1 MGPLKGI
8 KIVEFAGLGPAPF
21 CAMLLSDLGAE
32 IVRIDRQQAISGRI
46 DHDPRS
52 QILNRGRRS
61 IAVDLKNPDG
71 QAAVLRLIDQADALI
86 EGYRPGV
93 MERLGFGP
101 DICMER
107 NPRLVYGRMTGWGQ
121 DGPLA
126 SAPGHDINYIAL
138 TGTLHAI
145 GRKDGPPTPPLNL
158 VGDFGGGA
166 YLAMGLLAA
175 ILEVKGSGLEVKG
188 SGLEGKDSGKGQIVD
203 AAMIDA
209 AASMMAYFFGF
220 SASGYWNE
228 ERGSNYLDSG
238 SPFYDTYETKDGKW
252 IAIGSVEAKFWEQTW
267 RLLDLDL
274 KAMPPQHDRQRWSET
289 KQTVAGAIRQ
299 KSRDEWTQIFDG
311 AEACVAPVLSLSET
325 TTHPHIISRQ
335 TVVNVNGIDQPA
347 PAPRFS
353 RTNAELGL
361 PPPARG
367 EHSEEILRDWGFD
380 AAEISALKDCGAIL
394 QA

>member
-8 KIVEFAGLGPAPF
+8 RIVEFAGLGPAPF
-21 CAMLLSDLGAE
+21 CAMLLADLGAE
-32 IVRIDRQQAISGRI
+32 IVKIDRQQAVAGRI
-46 DHDPRS
+46 DHDPRA
-52 QILNRGRRS
+52 QVLNRGRRS
-61 IAVDLKNPDG
+61 IAVDLKNPEAK
-71 QAAVLRLIDQADALI
+71 AAVFRLVRQADALI
-86 EGYRPGV
+86 EGFRPGV

-101 DICMER
+101 EVCFKE

-126 SAPGHDINYIAL
+126 LAPGHDINYIAL
-138 TGTLHAI
+138 TGTLDAI
-145 GRKDGPPTPPLNL
+145 GRKGGPPTPPLNL

-175 ILEVKGSGLEVKG
+175 ILETKGSGR
-188 SGLEGKDSGKGQIVD
+188 GQIVD

-220 SASGYWNE
+220 SASGYWNG
-228 ERGSNYLDSG
+228 ERGTNYLDSG

-252 IAIGSVEAKFWEQTW
+252 IAIGSVEAKFWEETW
-267 RLLDLDL
+267 RLLGLDQD
-274 KAMPPQHDRQRWSET
+274 AMPPQHDHDNWPGT
-289 KQTVAGAIRQ
+289 KEMVADAVRQ
-299 KSRDEWTQIFDG
+299 KTREEWVQIFEG
-311 AEACVAPVLSLSET
+311 EEACVAPVLSLSEVSG
-325 TTHPHIISRQ
+325 HAHISARQ
-335 TVVNVNGIDQPA
+335 TVVNRDGIDQPA

-353 RTNAELGL
+353 RTEPELDL

-367 EHSEEILRDWGFD
+367 EHSEAILRDWGFD
-380 AAEISALKDCGAIL
+380 SAEIGALTDCGAIL

>member
-1 MGPLKGI
+1 MGPLEGI

-21 CAMLLSDLGAE
+21 CAMLLSDFGAE
-32 IVRIDRQQAISGRI
+32 IIRIDRQHPIAGRI

-61 IAVDLKNPDG
+61 IAVDLKNPEG
-71 QAAVLRLIDQADALI
+71 RAAVLRLIDQAEALI

-93 MERLGFGP
+93 MERLGFSP

-121 DGPLA
+121 NGPLA
-126 SAPGHDINYIAL
+126 AAPGHDINYIAL

-175 ILEVKGSGLEVKG
+175 ILEVKGSSLED
-188 SGLEGKDSGKGQIVD
+188 KDEGKGQIVD
-203 AAMIDA
+203 AAMVDA

-238 SPFYDTYETKDGKW
+238 SPFYNTYETQDSRW

-267 RLLDLDL
+267 RLLGLNLED
-274 KAMPPQHDRQRWSET
+274 MPPQHDRQRWPEV
-289 KQTVAGAIRQ
+289 KETVADAVRQ
-299 KSRDEWTQIFDG
+299 KTRDEWTQIFDG

-325 TTHPHIISRQ
+325 ARHPHIASRQ
-335 TVVNVNGIDQPA
+335 TVVNVGGIDQPA

-353 RTNAELGL
+353 RTTAKLGL

-367 EHSEEILRDWGFD
+367 EHSEEILHDWGFD
-380 AAEISALKDCGAIL
+380 AAEISGLKDCGAIL

>member
-32 IVRIDRQQAISGRI
+32 IVRIDRQQPIAGRI

-101 DICMER
+101 DVCIER

-126 SAPGHDINYIAL
+126 KAPGHDINYIAL

-145 GRKDGPPTPPLNL
+145 GRKGGPPTPPLNL

-175 ILEVKGSGLEVKG
+175 ILEVK
-188 SGLEGKDSGKGQIVD
+188 DSGTGQIVD

-238 SPFYDTYETKDGKW
+238 SPFYDTYETNDGKW
-252 IAIGSVEAKFWEQTW
+252 IAIGSVEEKFWEQTW
-267 RLLDLDL
+267 HLLGLDLED
-274 KAMPPQHDRQRWSET
+274 MPDQHDRQRWSET
-289 KQTVAGAIRQ
+289 KETVANAVCR
-299 KSRDEWTQIFDG
+299 KTRDEWTQIFDG

-325 TTHPHIISRQ
+325 TGHPHIAARQ
-335 TVVNVNGIDQPA
+335 TVVSRDGIDQPA

-353 RTNAELGL
+353 RTKAELGL

-367 EHSEEILRDWGFD
+367 EHSEDILRDWGFD
-380 AAEISALKDCGAIL
+380 AVEISALTDSGAIL

>member
-1 MGPLKGI
+1 MGPLNGI
-8 KIVEFAGLGPAPF
+8 RIVEFAGLGPAPF
-21 CAMLLSDLGAE
+21 CAMLLADLGAE
-32 IVRIDRQQAISGRI
+32 IVRIDRQQPIVGRI
-46 DHDPRS
+46 DHDPRT
-52 QILNRGRRS
+52 QVLNRGRRS
-61 IAVDLKNPDG
+61 VAVDLKNSHA
-71 QAAVLRLIDQADALI
+71 QTAVLRLIDQADALI

-93 MERLGFGP
+93 MERLGYGP
-101 DICMER
+101 EICMAR
-107 NPRLVYGRMTGWGQ
+107 NQSLVYGRMTGWGQ

-126 SAPGHDINYIAL
+126 LAPGHDINYIAL

-145 GRKDGPPTPPLNL
+145 GRKDGAPTPPLNL

-175 ILEVKGSGLEVKG
+175 ILEARGSGE
-188 SGLEGKDSGKGQIVD
+188 GQIVD

-220 SASGYWNE
+220 SASGYWVN

-252 IAIGSVEAKFWEQTW
+252 VAIGSVEEKFWKETW
-267 RLLDLDL
+267 RLLGLDPEEI
-274 KAMPPQHDRQRWSET
+274 PPQHDRQTWSAAKE
-289 KQTVAGAIRQ
+289 TVAGAVRQ
-299 KSRDEWTQIFDG
+299 KTRDEWSRIFDG
-311 AEACVAPVLSLSET
+311 EEACFAPVLSVTEVSE
-325 TTHPHIISRQ
+325 HPHIAARQ
-335 TVVNVNGIDQPA
+335 TVVEQAGVDQPA

-353 RTNAELGL
+353 RTKAELGL

-367 EHSEEILRDWGFD
+367 EHSEAILRDWGFD
-380 AAEISALKDCGAIL
+380 VAEVSALKECGAIL